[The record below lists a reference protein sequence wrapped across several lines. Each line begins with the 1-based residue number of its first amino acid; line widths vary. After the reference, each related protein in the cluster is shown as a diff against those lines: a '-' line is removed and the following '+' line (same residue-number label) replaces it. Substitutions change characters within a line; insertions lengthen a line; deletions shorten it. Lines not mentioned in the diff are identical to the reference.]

1 MKLLISVMVGIS
13 SNSTIASSCVCKI
26 FFYLVYDV
34 HNFERRTKI
43 YVSMVRNTQDT
54 LRIGVISPMIFGTKQ
69 QNDDI
74 LNWAVKKDLLPTNW

>member
-1 MKLLISVMVGIS
+1 
-13 SNSTIASSCVCKI
+13 
-26 FFYLVYDV
+26 
-34 HNFERRTKI
+34 
-43 YVSMVRNTQDT
+43 MVRNTQDT